1 MSLESKSKEELVKL
15 CRELQE
21 ELDEFKSNPMKR
33 MYVSIKK
40 QLDSFSEQLDKS
52 KIDIMENDKQ
62 VAMVVNLAQKS
73 AQIAESMQKL
83 SLTEKEIKEQNKDF
97 SLEMLRKTS

>member
-1 MSLESKSKEELVKL
+1 MKLEDKSKEDLIKL
-15 CRELQE
+15 CKDYQE
-21 ELDEFKSNPMKR
+21 QLDEFKSNPMKR
-33 MYVSIKK
+33 MYLSLKK
-40 QLDSFSEQLDKS
+40 QIDSFSRQLEKAN
-52 KIDIMENDKQ
+52 IDIMENDKQ

-97 SLEMLRKTS
+97 SLEKLRKSS